1 MRIRIPLALAAAAAM
16 LLSCTTSASSAKTI
30 PVRFGKNTLSVEI
43 ARNEQERQ
51 HGLMF
56 RRELGRDA
64 GMIFVF
70 DAPEDANFWM
80 KNTPLP
86 LSIAFLDSEKVVLNI
101 DEMAPFDEKSFH
113 RSKGKALYAVEA
125 NANWFESHGVK
136 AGDKAEFDLP

>member
-1 MRIRIPLALAAAAAM
+1 M